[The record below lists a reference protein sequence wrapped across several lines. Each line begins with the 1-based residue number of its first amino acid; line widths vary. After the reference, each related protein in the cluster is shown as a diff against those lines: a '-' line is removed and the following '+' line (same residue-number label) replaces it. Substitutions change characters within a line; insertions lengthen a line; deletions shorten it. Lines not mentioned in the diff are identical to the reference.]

1 MRAVQV
7 AEIGQ
12 APKPVTAPVP
22 APGAGQV
29 QIRIAACG
37 LNFADLLMIDGT
49 YQERPA
55 LPYTPG
61 MELAGTVTALGA
73 GVTSPGIGARVAV
86 FAGHGGLAD
95 YGCFPA
101 GRCLTLPD
109 AMGFVEAAAFQV
121 AYGTSHLA
129 LAHRARLQPGEVLLV
144 LGAAGGVGLTA
155 VEIGKLMGATVIA
168 VARGAGKLEAARAAG
183 ADHLIDSAATDDLRG
198 AIRALGGADVAYDPV
213 GGAQFTAALRSLRP
227 EGRIVPIGFASGT
240 VPQIPAN
247 LLLVKNLTVIG
258 CYWGGYLSFRPAVL
272 TDSLAQLLEWY
283 AEGRLKPHVSHVLP
297 LDRAGEALDLLRD
310 RKSTGKVVVTLA

>member
-101 GRCLTLPD
+101 ERCLPLPD
-109 AMGFVEAAAFQV
+109 AMGFVRPPPSRSPMAPATWPSPIAR
-121 AYGTSHLA
+121 GCN
-129 LAHRARLQPGEVLLV
+129 RARCCWCS
-144 LGAAGGVGLTA
+144 
-155 VEIGKLMGATVIA
+155 
-168 VARGAGKLEAARAAG
+168 ARQA
-183 ADHLIDSAATDDLRG
+183 
-198 AIRALGGADVAYDPV
+198 
-213 GGAQFTAALRSLRP
+213 
-227 EGRIVPIGFASGT
+227 ASG
-240 VPQIPAN
+240 
-247 LLLVKNLTVIG
+247 
-258 CYWGGYLSFRPAVL
+258 
-272 TDSLAQLLEWY
+272 
-283 AEGRLKPHVSHVLP
+283 
-297 LDRAGEALDLLRD
+297 
-310 RKSTGKVVVTLA
+310 